1 MDTASCRRIRRGQ
14 SYSLI
19 ATVDCCRTWRSNLFL
34 SRRPKDEVVLSEADE
49 AFMGQHDVA
58 AVASGDENRV
68 DRHAA
73 RVLFHVSVP

>member
-1 MDTASCRRIRRGQ
+1 
-14 SYSLI
+14 
-19 ATVDCCRTWRSNLFL
+19 
-34 SRRPKDEVVLSEADE
+34 
-49 AFMGQHDVA
+49 MGQHDVA